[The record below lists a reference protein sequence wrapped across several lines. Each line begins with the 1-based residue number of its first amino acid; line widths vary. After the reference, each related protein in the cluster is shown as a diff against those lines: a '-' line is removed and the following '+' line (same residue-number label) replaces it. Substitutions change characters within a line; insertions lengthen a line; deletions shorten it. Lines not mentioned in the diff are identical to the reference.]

1 MESILFQLQK
11 HKFLMFL
18 CVQVCV
24 VFFSNLDRVQLPRHA
39 ADSLHSRHGHQ
50 VQGAE
55 RGQASVDGVMT
66 GCS

>member
-1 MESILFQLQK
+1 MFQLQK
-11 HKFLMFL
+11 HKFLMSL
-18 CVQVCV
+18 CVQICVVV
-24 VFFSNLDRVQLPRHA
+24 VFFSNLDRVQLPRHT

-55 RGQASVDGVMT
+55 RGQAGVDGVMT

>member
-24 VFFSNLDRVQLPRHA
+24 VFLLFFLTW
-39 ADSLHSRHGHQ
+39 
-50 VQGAE
+50 
-55 RGQASVDGVMT
+55 T
-66 GCS
+66 GCNFLATLPIPSTVVTATRCREQRGARQALMA